1 MKEKII
7 RVRNTQIE
15 RAGMLNSAM
24 RERDVEP
31 YCRLSGEGE
40 AFMKALYEREKISA
54 RKYFKLLRVA
64 RTVADIKGSENISLS
79 HLTAAWHYVRT
90 PGGERV

>member
-1 MKEKII
+1 
-7 RVRNTQIE
+7 
-15 RAGMLNSAM
+15 
-24 RERDVEP
+24 
-31 YCRLSGEGE
+31 
-40 AFMKALYEREKISA
+40 MKAVYEREKISA